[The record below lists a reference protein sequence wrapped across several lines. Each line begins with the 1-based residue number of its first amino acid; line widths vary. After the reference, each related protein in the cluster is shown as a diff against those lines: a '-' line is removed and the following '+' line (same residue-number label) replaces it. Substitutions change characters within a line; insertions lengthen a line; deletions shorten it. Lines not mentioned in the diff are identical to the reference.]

1 MLFLLAVAPA
11 FFILWYVY
19 HKDKYEPEP
28 KGLIVATF
36 FIGAVLAVPAGF
48 LEMVLEASSGIPIE
62 GNIVGA
68 FIGSFFIIA
77 PIEEGAKLLSVGI
90 KAYRSP
96 TFNEVMDGIVYCVA
110 GALGFATIENV
121 FYVYEFGLAT
131 GVFRAVFAV
140 PLHALTGAV
149 IGYYVGMLKM
159 DRQTHKHFLAAGLL
173 IAIIFHGAYDFV
185 LFTETPLALL
195 IIPIMVWLYRI
206 YKKRL
211 LLALKDSPFR
221 GMRDE
226 ELYATVSRYRT
237 PVGLV
242 KITVGII
249 LVAFSAVMIF
259 GAVGSLFRREVWG
272 VGQIFLLVIISC
284 LPLVFGVLLLM
295 HARKDVVVR

>member
-11 FFILWYVY
+11 FFILWYIY

-36 FIGAVLAVPAGF
+36 FIGAALAVPAGF
-48 LEMVLEASSGIPIE
+48 LEMVLEASSGIPME
-62 GNIVGA
+62 GNLLGA
-68 FIGSFFIIA
+68 FIGSFFIVA
-77 PIEEGAKLLSVGI
+77 PIEEGAKFLSVRI

-96 TFNEVMDGIVYCVA
+96 AFNEVMDGIVYCVA

-121 FYVYEFGLAT
+121 FYVYQFGLAT

-140 PLHALTGAV
+140 PLHALCGAV

-173 IAIIFHGAYDFV
+173 IAILFHGAYDFV

-195 IIPIMVWLYRI
+195 IIPIMIWLYRI
-206 YKKRL
+206 YKGRL
-211 LLALKDSPFR
+211 LLALEDSSSR
-221 GMRDE
+221 GARDE
-226 ELYATVSRYRT
+226 GLYAAVARYRT
-237 PVGLV
+237 PMGLV
-242 KITVGII
+242 KITIGII
-249 LVAFSAVMIF
+249 LVAFSAVMIV
-259 GAVGSLFRREVWG
+259 GAVGSALHKEAWG
-272 VGQIFLLVIISC
+272 VGQVLLLMIISG
-284 LPLVFGVLLLM
+284 LPLGFGVLLIM